1 MKKERKAIKKNDA
14 GILIA
19 VIAIAILIVIAIIV
33 ILGVMKQNPEKTPS
47 ETTEDGNIEGIDT
60 KEIIS
65 SNLNISFYQIY
76 STIGTRTKEAAPNYT
91 QIEMI
96 YGGYY
101 DREIE
106 KCGVAGNISFDSISA
121 DSIARTNWKDY
132 ELKIFTGQIYL
143 QEGNKIIKRDLGED
157 DWNQNDIYFNYLKLL
172 DDCTTALEN
181 ESSTDYPKYI
191 LLYPKNLSRILDILN
206 INSEFSS
213 LKSKIPMED
222 LDKAITD
229 ISIRYRINNE
239 LLIEKVEISYKMD
252 ALKTNVSAITDI
264 FGHQRPTSKKFK
276 MQTLDSKSPGGFFK
290 GMF

>member
-1 MKKERKAIKKNDA
+1 MKKKDI
-14 GILIA
+14 ILIA
-19 VIAIAILIVIAIIV
+19 SISIAVIVIIIV
-33 ILGVMKQNPEKTPS
+33 MIVLLGVMKQETEKRTPG
-47 ETTEDGNIEGIDT
+47 TTEDGNIEGIDT

-65 SNLNISFYQIY
+65 SNLNVSFYQIY
-76 STIGTRTKEAAPNYT
+76 STIGTKTKEATPNYT

-106 KCGVAGNISFDSISA
+106 KCGVAGNISFDSISG
-121 DSIARTNWKDY
+121 DSIVRTNWEDY
-132 ELKIFTGQIYL
+132 ELKIFTGQIYF
-143 QEGNKIIKRDLGED
+143 QEGNKVIKRDLGED

-172 DDCTTALEN
+172 DDCTVVLEN

-206 INSEFSS
+206 INSAFSS
-213 LKSKIPMED
+213 LKSKIPVED

-229 ISIRYRINNE
+229 ISIRYGINNE
-239 LLIEKVEISYKMD
+239 SLIEKVEISYKID
-252 ALKTNVSAITDI
+252 ALKTNVSAIADI
-264 FGHQRPTSKKFK
+264 FGHQRPTLEKFK

-290 GMF
+290 GLF